1 VNISNLEHEQLLAL
15 DETVEL
21 LNEAAILV
29 RAGNWEQA
37 EAKVYEARQK
47 VYEIRGAPLSP

>member
-1 VNISNLEHEQLLAL
+1 VNIANLHQEQLLVL

-21 LNEAAILV
+21 LDEAAILV
-29 RAGNWEQA
+29 RAKNWEQA

-47 VYEIRGAPLSP
+47 VNLMRGAPLSS